1 MGILGR
7 VFHSLVGGLNSIGS
21 VMIFM
26 LMILVTADVALRFL
40 ISRPISGVVEIVE
53 MSIVGIVFLQLTHA
67 MSEDK
72 MVRLDTFLAR
82 LLEHRPRWGH
92 FFDAAGQLTGAV
104 LMVAILWGQLP
115 RFVSAF
121 QSGHYKGNPGIFV
134 APLWPLE
141 LAVAIGCGA
150 ALVQF
155 MIQFFRACRGWRDR
169 TVVAG
174 HDIDGD
180 MI

>member
-1 MGILGR
+1 MGTLR
-7 VFHSLVGGLNSIGS
+7 RAFDMLVGSLNSIGT
-21 VMIFM
+21 VMIFG
-26 LMILVTADVALRFL
+26 LMILVTADVTLRFL
-40 ISRPISGVVEIVE
+40 FTRPISGVVEIVE

-67 MSEDK
+67 MAEGQ
-72 MVRLDTFLAR
+72 MVRSDTFLAG

-92 FFDAAGQLTGAV
+92 FLDAAGQLTGAV
-104 LMVAILWGQLP
+104 LMAIILWGQVP
-115 RFVSAF
+115 RFVSAW
-121 QSGHYKGNPGIFV
+121 QLGHFKGNPGIFV

-141 LAVAIGCGA
+141 LAVVIGCAA

-174 HDIDGD
+174 QHVDGD
-180 MI
+180 LA